1 VEIGKSKSRVQAN
14 LTDASRVGELLV
26 KTKQVSRE
34 QLSDA
39 LVLAQKTNTPVGR
52 ILLMTAK
59 LSELNLESVLSA
71 QMMIR
76 SGKITYNSALDILH
90 VAKQGSLSFQE
101 GLTVHPW
108 TAPAKPTESANRLA
122 SLLLDAGILAQK
134 EIQAAEARSKET
146 AMPLGR
152 TLVLMGLLSPSVMA
166 TALDAWVYLRRNKL
180 TVEEAVLGIKIAHTR
195 RISIEQALVQ
205 EGRRKPRADHSLRLG
220 ELFSMA
226 GVLSETDRLWAVETS
241 LEDGLLYGETLMDNS
256 LASAEDVDA
265 ALELQ
270 QMVDATQ
277 VTAEQAAEILKCV
290 KVQGLAV
297 KEAGQHLLQTGSDV
311 VALLDIAG
319 LVSAE
324 QIEEATSESL
334 SSTID
339 LSQHMRDIGIISPN
353 VCTLG
358 HECLELVRSNRLTM
372 TQAGALLNHCSR
384 NAISLSEGLQE
395 LTWDEEGQQKP
406 TVEHLELAA
415 RSFE

>member
-1 VEIGKSKSRVQAN
+1 
-14 LTDASRVGELLV
+14 
-26 KTKQVSRE
+26 
-34 QLSDA
+34 
-39 LVLAQKTNTPVGR
+39 
-52 ILLMTAK
+52 
-59 LSELNLESVLSA
+59 
-71 QMMIR
+71 
-76 SGKITYNSALDILH
+76 
-90 VAKQGSLSFQE
+90 
-101 GLTVHPW
+101 
-108 TAPAKPTESANRLA
+108 
-122 SLLLDAGILAQK
+122 
-134 EIQAAEARSKET
+134 
-146 AMPLGR
+146 
-152 TLVLMGLLSPSVMA
+152 
-166 TALDAWVYLRRNKL
+166 
-180 TVEEAVLGIKIAHTR
+180 
-195 RISIEQALVQ
+195 
-205 EGRRKPRADHSLRLG
+205 
-220 ELFSMA
+220 
-226 GVLSETDRLWAVETS
+226 
-241 LEDGLLYGETLMDNS
+241 
-256 LASAEDVDA
+256 
-265 ALELQ
+265 
-270 QMVDATQ
+270 VDATQ